1 MARSPWPFQ
10 DLAFRFT
17 PVLVAVIG
25 WNAIWTWA
33 TPLDRAWLPP
43 PRDQTVLTI
52 GVFTAP
58 TNGPQADGYAFET
71 VDGRQLRLRC
81 RPTGAAKDE
90 CLSRSSGMGN
100 RSGQSA
106 TVRYYVAGE
115 RAGQPARPVLLG
127 AKSGKTW
134 LLRTS
139 DQTAWLKQQAQTE
152 QRRKV
157 HWRTAISAVLTL
169 AAGFVGLL
177 LYRRFRR

>member
-1 MARSPWPFQ
+1 
-10 DLAFRFT
+10 
-17 PVLVAVIG
+17 
-25 WNAIWTWA
+25 
-33 TPLDRAWLPP
+33 
-43 PRDQTVLTI
+43 
-52 GVFTAP
+52 
-58 TNGPQADGYAFET
+58 
-71 VDGRQLRLRC
+71 
-81 RPTGAAKDE
+81 
-90 CLSRSSGMGN
+90 MGN
-100 RSGQSA
+100 RSGQYA